1 MLQRFSIGNRGK
13 ANFLEGPTFI
23 YLITGVLILLTVFL
37 AYLRYLDFYSEN
49 WDLGINMQQLWT
61 TTHGSLLYDSGDYE
75 YYGVLSHLEV
85 HSSFIAY
92 PVSFIYLLFPSSLTI
107 FSIQSIMVFSSVP
120 ILYFLSLE
128 ITKNRKI
135 STLASLLYAFNAT
148 LITAVLYD
156 YHWLSFMPLY
166 SFSFLYLLLK
176 KKFMLSSIV
185 IITGCLT
192 EEAFT
197 FISISIL
204 LFLFMSDIKLSFEN
218 IINQIKKE
226 WRLIALGIFAISVFT
241 FLIVIQHYVIPVYL
255 NNESGVSLLI
265 KTTSQPIFPTS
276 KALFEMPETVGYW
289 AFTFAMLCFIPFFYR
304 KSVYIALIWLVETIL
319 FVPHYATIGTQYSLV
334 TLSLLGPTIPYGL
347 LSIKNRFDNSNRLK
361 EIMLIP
367 LIPLDLLMA
376 ISINNFSIVFLSLQ
390 TIIIS
395 VLFTI
400 AVDVLFYMLL
410 IRRRRD
416 FIIKYI
422 KQHSGVTYTLLLI
435 LVVSMNLMVS
445 PLNQQNDHNAHL
457 LGGGYRFQYYI
468 NPESNYMKYIQKE
481 VGDCA
486 TIIASNNLFPYVAN
500 DRYAY
505 SLANSS
511 NYKILEFPYN
521 STNLPQFI
529 LLSSSQEMYL
539 FSWLREDLNNSVYGI
554 AREIIY
560 AGYPGNI
567 TLWELYYTGNAI
579 YYYA

>member
-1 MLQRFSIGNRGK
+1 MLQRFLIGNRGK

-135 STLASLLYAFNAT
+135 STMASLLYAFNAT

-226 WRLIALGIFAISVFT
+226 WRLIALGFFAISVFT

-289 AFTFAMLCFIPFFYR
+289 AFTFAMLCFIPLFYR

>member
-135 STLASLLYAFNAT
+135 STMASLLYAFNAT

-226 WRLIALGIFAISVFT
+226 WRLIALGFFAISVFT

-289 AFTFAMLCFIPFFYR
+289 AFTFAMLCFIPLFYR